1 MLFLGS
7 LCDEEEE
14 MRGGEVAA
22 ARRARWWP
30 AFARARAPAPPR
42 RHETAVRIE
51 CGGGEEEAAL
61 AWARRVGPCRVEAAL
76 RSPAGCSAGAAGALE
91 GAARALA
98 RGAGQAL
105 DAEEGEVVG

>member
-7 LCDEEEE
+7 LCVEEER
-14 MRGGEVAA
+14 RGGDAA
-22 ARRARWWP
+22 AAHARWWP

-42 RHETAVRIE
+42 RHETAVRVE
-51 CGGGEEEAAL
+51 CGVGGGGEEEAAL
-61 AWARRVGPCRVEAAL
+61 AWARRVGPCRIEAAL

-98 RGAGQAL
+98 RGAGRAL
-105 DAEEGEVVG
+105 DVEEGAAG